1 MEDYKALFLQ
11 LIAHVEQEV
20 IEYKTAENQYDTNKL
35 GKYFSA
41 LSNEANLRDVEFA
54 WIVLGVNNDRKVVG
68 TQFLMD
74 ETQRQLLKHDIAVYT
89 KQKGLD
95 KNKLL
100 NMLQQCVENAG
111 ENGIMLKDI
120 YEYMQVTLPSGK
132 SADAKKKTLTYLL
145 GILKATGAISPEGRR
160 WKAVKQLGKN

>member
-74 ETQRQLLKHDIAVYT
+74 ETKRIIDTYGNHPSFTMMAAGNEPAGDWVRYCNDWVKAMKQYDPT
-89 KQKGLD
+89 KL
-95 KNKLL
+95 
-100 NMLQQCVENAG
+100 
-111 ENGIMLKDI
+111 
-120 YEYMQVTLPSGK
+120 
-132 SADAKKKTLTYLL
+132 
-145 GILKATGAISPEGRR
+145 
-160 WKAVKQLGKN
+160 